1 MAGKKKK
8 RRAKA
13 SDTELRMCRAIAA
26 EFGGRMRYC
35 EPLGGWFAW
44 TGTHWKRDV
53 IGQCREFVKSYAAE
67 LFQQAVALQDED
79 VFRSA
84 KRAGSASGVR
94 ALLELLSSEEG
105 IAFEEHEADANPW
118 LLNCAN
124 GTLDL
129 KTGELRDHEPKDL
142 LTRCTSVD
150 FDPNAA
156 APLFEEFL
164 RQIQPGEHV
173 RGFLARF
180 FGYAANGLVRE
191 HIMPFFYGPGANG
204 KSVLASTIS
213 HALGDYAHPGPPTL
227 ISYSGTHEPH
237 PTDVASCVKR
247 RLVILHETQR
257 GAKFNAS
264 KVKQLTGGDKLSARF
279 MRADHFEF
287 DPTHTMIC
295 LSNYKPQGDG
305 SDAALW
311 RRILLVPFHVTIPD
325 EEQDKQLTEKLR
337 AEAPGILRWLVEG
350 HRDWHEHGLQV
361 PPSIRQQTADYRAAE
376 DVIGRFIEER
386 CALGPGFKVQ
396 GGKLYEAFKR
406 WCSSQGEDPVRGNEF
421 SEELKGRGYAKK
433 RTAAGMVYSGIGL
446 HADETDQKSHYV
458 N

>member
-1 MAGKKKK
+1 
-8 RRAKA
+8 
-13 SDTELRMCRAIAA
+13 
-26 EFGGRMRYC
+26 MRYC
-35 EPLGGWFAW
+35 ADLGGWHVW
-44 TGTHWKRDV
+44 TGTHWKLDKL
-53 IGQCREFVKSYAAE
+53 GSCREYVKSYADK
-67 LFQQAVALQDED
+67 LFQQAVALQDAD

-94 ALLELLSSEEG
+94 ALLELLSSEPG
-105 IAFEEHEADANPW
+105 IAFEEPDADADGW
-118 LLNCAN
+118 LLNCQN
-124 GTLDL
+124 GSVDL
-129 KTGELRDHEPKDL
+129 RTGELRPHDREDL
-142 LTRCTSVD
+142 LTRCTGID
-150 FDPNAA
+150 FDPNAD
-156 APLFEEFL
+156 APLFKEFL
-164 RQIQPGEHV
+164 SQVQPSEQV
-173 RGFLARF
+173 RAFLARL
-180 FGYAANGLVRE
+180 FGYSGNGVVQE
-191 HIMPFFYGPGANG
+191 HIMPFLYGPGANG
-204 KSVLASTIS
+204 KSVFASTIG
-213 HALGDYAHPGPPTL
+213 HVLGDYAHPGPPTL

-264 KVKQLTGGDKLSARF
+264 KVKALTGGDKLSARF

-311 RRILLVPFHVTIPD
+311 RRILLVPFHVTIPE

-337 AEAPGILRWLVEG
+337 AEAPGILRWLVDG
-350 HRDWHEHGLQV
+350 HRDWHARGLQV
-361 PPSIRQQTADYRAAE
+361 PPSIRQQTAEYRASE
-376 DVIGRFIEER
+376 DIVGRFIKER
-386 CALGPGFKVQ
+386 CAVGPGYKVQ

-406 WCSSQGEDPVRGNEF
+406 WCLSQGEDPVRGREF
-421 SEELKGRGYAKK
+421 SEELKGRGYSKK

-446 HADETDQKSHYV
+446 HADESDQESYYV